1 MKKVVIGDEKGYLI
15 GKEEFDK
22 RLVDA
27 FAFLKGKNILWIDLH
42 GKTCVLGIDNSE
54 CEKNEGHYHK
64 TEYRRQYE
72 KILVPKEKLC
82 KIFNISEPIHYVSL
96 KQEREEGIFYKNDN
110 RDIYEDQSKFYYF
123 MRIKEEEIESMKE
136 VEVF

>member
-22 RLVDA
+22 KLVNA
-27 FAFLKGKNILWIDLH
+27 FAFLKGKSILWIDVH
-42 GKTCVLGIDNSE
+42 GKTCEIAIDNSE

-72 KILVPKEKLC
+72 KMLVPKEKFL
-82 KIFNISEPIHYVSL
+82 KIFNVSETISYVSL
-96 KQEREEGIFYKNDN
+96 KQEQKEGIFYKNDN

-123 MRIKEEEIESMKE
+123 MRVKEEDVESMKE
-136 VEVF
+136 VEAF